1 MNLPVEFIIGCGL
14 LIAGV
19 IFTAYPR
26 DRRYLT
32 RLINMEVAEF
42 GMVFIMLGFDEML
55 ALATFIA
62 VNIVAT
68 LIFVRVIEKQE
79 AA

>member
-1 MNLPVEFIIGCGL
+1 MK
-14 LIAGV
+14 
-19 IFTAYPR
+19 
-26 DRRYLT
+26 
-32 RLINMEVAEF
+32 VAEF